1 MSKELEFE
9 SDRLEKRRKRKSFL
23 LPIGILA
30 GVLAVVFIIALI
42 IGANKKEAIN
52 KGEGTA
58 FPYTWV
64 YEKNGNATLSISTG
78 SKGDSYQWRYTG
90 PRDEKPCLNVEKDS
104 KQDKGSTSFTL
115 TSVEEGSIQLDFVL
129 EKNDNQ
135 NDRIG
140 EASIVVE
147 VIRTEESDKLTISP
161 LREVISELAGYEE
174 GTATDSI
181 AYNIF
186 SGDDRVTIVIN
197 DGFVRPTNP
206 PRPTNEYGEE
216 LLPSEGTNISDEVP
230 DVWDGTS
237 DNTDVVDFGGLLED
251 ENGVLTAY
259 FIAGSGTGVANVR
272 LFNDRYGFEVKAQI
286 EITADGSIKVNS
298 HSGGTY

>member
-9 SDRLEKRRKRKSFL
+9 SDRLEKKIRIKSFL

-30 GVLAVVFIIALI
+30 GVLAVVFVIALI
-42 IGANKKEAIN
+42 IGANKKETIN

-78 SKGDSYQWRYTG
+78 SKGDAYQWRYTG
-90 PRDEKPCLNVEKDS
+90 SKEEKPCLTVEKDT

-115 TSVEEGSIQLDFVL
+115 TSVEEGAIQLDFVL
-129 EKNDNQ
+129 EKDDNQ

-147 VIRTEESDKLTISP
+147 VIRSGEGDNLTISP
-161 LREVISELAGYEE
+161 LREAISELAGFEE
-174 GTATDSI
+174 GTAADSVS
-181 AYNIF
+181 YNIF
-186 SGDDRVTIVIN
+186 SGDDRVTIVLN
-197 DGFVRPTNP
+197 DGYVRPTNP
-206 PRPTNEYGEE
+206 PRPTDKNGDE
-216 LLPSEGTNISDEVP
+216 LEPSEGTNISDEIP
-230 DVWDGTS
+230 DVWEGSS
-237 DNTDVVDFGGLLED
+237 DNEDVIGFGGVIGG

-259 FIAGSGTGVANVR
+259 FIAGSGTGTANVR
-272 LFNDRYGFEVKAQI
+272 LFNERYGFEVKAQI
-286 EITADGSIKVNS
+286 EIGADGSIKVNS
-298 HSGGTY
+298 HSGGAY